1 MCFAVRLDSD
11 VTSVKQAIHSLIYE
25 IFSNPAKFLHLIMQV
40 IVIL

>member
-25 IFSNPAKFLHLIMQV
+25 YFQTLQSSLHLIMQV